1 MAGPVRLR
9 LAGIER
15 VCESRRRSSI
25 DMMILVTSSKKFM
38 K

>member
-25 DMMILVTSSKKFM
+25 DMFLVTSGKKFM